1 MANDLF
7 ESLRT
12 YVNKVSVNEKSA
24 AEIANSVNAWVRES
38 GEAVKQKIEEEVES
52 TVLRMGFVKRAE
64 FEALVA
70 EVVKLGGK
78 PVVVKTSDAKQSS
91 AKKAAAPKK
100 SGTNKSGAKST
111 GAKTT
116 GAKKSVAKK
125 AVAKKSP
132 AKKSTP
138 KVAATKKATVKKSAV
153 KKASK

>member
-12 YVNKVSVNEKSA
+12 YINKVSVNEKSA

-64 FEALVA
+64 FDALAA
-70 EVVKLGGK
+70 EVARLGGK
-78 PVVVKTSDAKQSS
+78 PVGTKSAGAKSS
-91 AKKAAAPKK
+91 TAKKATSPKK
-100 SGTNKSGAKST
+100 ATAKKATTKKSTVKKSATTKPVVNKSAV
-111 GAKTT
+111 
-116 GAKKSVAKK
+116 KKSVA
-125 AVAKKSP
+125 
-132 AKKSTP
+132 
-138 KVAATKKATVKKSAV
+138 KKSAV